1 MMLCC
6 SDPMPATSTAT
17 ATRRSSAPRTVA
29 CQPPPDHPVT
39 PSRRGSTRGE
49 AGEIVQAAAHG
60 QVEEPECVTAHEV
73 EMRGEVVRVA
83 ARAQLS
89 EARPLQIEDDDS
101 HAGEGD
107 AAPLRVLGRLSAG
120 S

>member
-1 MMLCC
+1 
-6 SDPMPATSTAT
+6 
-17 ATRRSSAPRTVA
+17 
-29 CQPPPDHPVT
+29 
-39 PSRRGSTRGE
+39 
-49 AGEIVQAAAHG
+49 
-60 QVEEPECVTAHEV
+60 
-73 EMRGEVVRVA
+73 MRGEVVRVA

-101 HAGEGD
+101 HAGERD